1 MGENFPISGPGFI
14 PGAPPLNSIDTGV
27 FINELTNLG
36 LLPDT
41 VQPEEHEIVPYS
53 LNPENHTWKTTS
65 ETPIPDTSQEV
76 TYRGTQ
82 LALLKTYGIIEH
94 R

>member
-1 MGENFPISGPGFI
+1 MGENFGVSGPGFV

-36 LLPDT
+36 LLPDK
-41 VQPEEHEIVPYS
+41 HEIVPFS
-53 LNPENHTWKTTS
+53 LGPETTAGGKTT
-65 ETPIPDTSQEV
+65 EQAPVPDTSQEV

-82 LALLKTYGIIEH
+82 LALLKTYEIIEH